1 MMSLFDSGK
10 DFKVL
15 AVEKINKELD
25 EFHGDKYG
33 DAVHTYVANILR
45 DFCEQDERFA
55 ETVYKTK
62 RTLSDCCAEIMK
74 GCGQH
79 LSDIEVYRRATKM
92 YFPDSEVDCV
102 ITITTG
108 EPPDDKYL
116 GKEPKKRTAEKS
128 STTKNSKEK
137 TVGEKKTPAKA
148 KESEV
153 IQLTLF

>member
-1 MMSLFDSGK
+1 MITNLEDIGK
-10 DFKVL
+10 DFKTL
-15 AVEKINKELD
+15 AIEKINKELD
-25 EFHGDKYG
+25 EFHGNKYG
-33 DAVHTYVANILR
+33 NAVHTYVANILR
-45 DFCEQDERFA
+45 DFCEQDEHFA

-108 EPPDDKYL
+108 EPPDDNYL
-116 GKEPKKRTAEKS
+116 SKEPKKRTAEKS
-128 STTKNSKEK
+128 SKEK

>member
-1 MMSLFDSGK
+1 
-10 DFKVL
+10 
-15 AVEKINKELD
+15 
-25 EFHGDKYG
+25 
-33 DAVHTYVANILR
+33 
-45 DFCEQDERFA
+45 
-55 ETVYKTK
+55 
-62 RTLSDCCAEIMK
+62 MK

-108 EPPDDKYL
+108 EPPDDNYL
-116 GKEPKKRTAEKS
+116 SKEPKKRTAEKS
-128 STTKNSKEK
+128 SKEK